1 MWGEFEEEEEE
12 EERNL
17 RVSTQFVWGEN
28 TGNFAVLGLIN
39 NNKPMKHSWT
49 HEIYYN

>member
-1 MWGEFEEEEEE
+1 MWGEFEEEERREE
-12 EERNL
+12 FEGIHTIC
-17 RVSTQFVWGEN
+17 VGEN